1 MHKNHGPVDYGDYLH
16 LDTFLDAQKPLSKKY
31 GDECHDEML
40 FIVVHQSYELWFK
53 HILHEMRAIIRAWD
67 RDFVPESELFS
78 INHKLERIIKI
89 QGLFLQHLEI
99 LETMTPMEFLEF
111 RELLIPASGFQSVQF
126 REIEIRMGLRTD
138 ARQSVDREYFMGRLK
153 ETDRQKLLAVEK
165 EASLVEILERWLERM
180 PFTNSQQF
188 NFWQAY
194 QKAVQEMMASDRT
207 TIENNLASLSE
218 HEKKNQLANNRTIEE
233 TFQSLFDEEK
243 YKETQES
250 KLRRIS
256 QKATLNALFIMLY
269 RQEPVLSYPFQV
281 LNALTTIDEN
291 FTNWRFRH
299 SLLVHRM
306 LGTKIGTGGSSGHQY
321 LRKATDTNRVFVDLF
336 NLATFIIPRSQL
348 PQLPEG
354 LKNTLQ
360 FQRC

>member
-16 LDTFLDAQKPLSKKY
+16 LNTFLDAQEPLSKKY

-67 RDFVPESELFS
+67 REFVPESELFS

-126 REIEIRMGLRTD
+126 REIEIRMGLSTH
-138 ARQSVDREYFMGRLK
+138 ARQGVDREYFMGKLK

-165 EASLVEILERWLERM
+165 EASLIEILERWLERM
-180 PFTNSQQF
+180 PFTNSRQF

-194 QKAVQEMMASDRT
+194 QKAVQEMLMSDRT

-218 HEKKNQLANNRTIEE
+218 REKTNSVGEQPYHRSDL
-233 TFQSLFDEEK
+233 
-243 YKETQES
+243 S
-250 KLRRIS
+250 KS
-256 QKATLNALFIMLY
+256 F
-269 RQEPVLSYPFQV
+269 
-281 LNALTTIDEN
+281 
-291 FTNWRFRH
+291 
-299 SLLVHRM
+299 
-306 LGTKIGTGGSSGHQY
+306 
-321 LRKATDTNRVFVDLF
+321 
-336 NLATFIIPRSQL
+336 
-348 PQLPEG
+348 
-354 LKNTLQ
+354 
-360 FQRC
+360 

>member
-1 MHKNHGPVDYGDYLH
+1 
-16 LDTFLDAQKPLSKKY
+16 
-31 GDECHDEML
+31 ML

-53 HILHEMRAIIRAWD
+53 HILHEMRAVIRAWD

-126 REIEIRMGLRTD
+126 REIEIRMGLRTN

-165 EASLVEILERWLERM
+165 EASLIEILERWLERM

-194 QKAVQEMMASDRT
+194 QKAVQEMLASDRA
-207 TIENNLASLSE
+207 TIEKNLASLSE
-218 HEKKNQLANNRTIEE
+218 HEKNKSAGEQLYHRRN
-233 TFQSLFDEEK
+233 L
-243 YKETQES
+243 S
-250 KLRRIS
+250 KS
-256 QKATLNALFIMLY
+256 F
-269 RQEPVLSYPFQV
+269 
-281 LNALTTIDEN
+281 
-291 FTNWRFRH
+291 
-299 SLLVHRM
+299 
-306 LGTKIGTGGSSGHQY
+306 
-321 LRKATDTNRVFVDLF
+321 
-336 NLATFIIPRSQL
+336 
-348 PQLPEG
+348 
-354 LKNTLQ
+354 
-360 FQRC
+360 